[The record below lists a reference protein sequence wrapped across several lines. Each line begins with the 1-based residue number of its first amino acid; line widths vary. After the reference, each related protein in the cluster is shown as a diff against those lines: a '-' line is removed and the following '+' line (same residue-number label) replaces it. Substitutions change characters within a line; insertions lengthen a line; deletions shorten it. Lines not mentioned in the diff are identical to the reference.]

1 MAQAIEQYANDIVLA
16 IEGSLITI
24 PNDLKS
30 KGLLGDEDYD
40 RIVNTQAIP
49 PLQRA
54 NDLVQCVSR
63 QVKIDPGQ
71 YQVFCSVLVK
81 HCNLHSLLKIL
92 PKPDG
97 ESCYTAYASLQLD

>member
-40 RIVNTQAIP
+40 RIVNTQATP

-63 QVKIDPGQ
+63 QVKIDPTQ
-71 YQVFCSVLVK
+71 YQVFYSVLEK
-81 HCNLHSLLKIL
+81 HPNLHSLLKIL
-92 PKPDG
+92 QKPDG
-97 ESCYTAYASLQLD
+97 ESCYTAYTSLQLG

>member
-1 MAQAIEQYANDIVLA
+1 MAHAIEEFANKIAQAIQGN
-16 IEGSLITI
+16 LITI

-40 RIVNTQAIP
+40 RIVNTQAIS

-71 YQVFCSVLVK
+71 YHVFCSVLEK
-81 HCNLHSLLKIL
+81 HYNLHSLLKIL

-97 ESCYTAYASLQLD
+97 ESCYTANMSLQLG